1 MGHYVEPDLDSIRK
15 LLIIFLHADTLS
27 LLQKSQM
34 SLKKKQKIGDRAP
47 TTKTNRKYKI
57 LEQVWY
63 KRSIKQFFTR
73 KELYKPLFLITYL
86 TIIQQF
92 SGMTILRS
100 YVVKIFNSLG
110 KNEILKWMYK

>member
-1 MGHYVEPDLDSIRK
+1 
-15 LLIIFLHADTLS
+15 
-27 LLQKSQM
+27 M
-34 SLKKKQKIGDRAP
+34 SLKKKHKIEDRAP
-47 TTKTNRKYKI
+47 TTKNNIKFKI

-73 KELYKPLFLITYL
+73 RELYKPLFLITYL

-92 SGMTILRS
+92 SGMTIIRS

-110 KNEILKWMYK
+110 KKRYLDLRWMSK

>member
-1 MGHYVEPDLDSIRK
+1 MI
-15 LLIIFLHADTLS
+15 
-27 LLQKSQM
+27 
-34 SLKKKQKIGDRAP
+34 LKMKQKQNIGDSAP
-47 TTKTNRKYKI
+47 NAKNNVKYKI

-63 KRSIKQFFTR
+63 NRSIKQFFTR
-73 KELYKPLFLITYL
+73 RELYKPLFLITYL

-110 KNEILKWMYK
+110 KNKRL